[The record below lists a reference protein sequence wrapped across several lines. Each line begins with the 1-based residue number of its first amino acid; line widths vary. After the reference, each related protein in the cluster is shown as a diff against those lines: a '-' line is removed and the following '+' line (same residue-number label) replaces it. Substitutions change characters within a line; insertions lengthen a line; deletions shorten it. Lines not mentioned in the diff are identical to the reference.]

1 MFLKQI
7 TLRLQIF
14 LSMIGL
20 ITFALLIVAIINIQ
34 QTRQDTEK
42 YNSDRLARKD
52 RAVAKSIEAIINISP
67 QYNVDLETAFKPILK
82 DVGYIHNLKINIYNL
97 SGKFVWSSDSTL
109 LKDSVITETISQA
122 LIDSCFQSLEKK

>member
-82 DVGYIHNLKINIYNL
+82 DVG
-97 SGKFVWSSDSTL
+97 
-109 LKDSVITETISQA
+109 
-122 LIDSCFQSLEKK
+122 